1 MILKRILKV
10 VFPLLICLLGALVLI
25 KSLSPF
31 KTKEQRQVKEM
42 YQDSFQGIHNFKLKS
57 VETDVNNSY
66 LYFDFKLKVNDRS
79 FGFDEDELVSMNLAV
94 ERMIEYLNVKNNF
107 ENKYEL
113 IRLRFYAGN
122 GRVPDFIMCSI
133 KNVNQKYIFGGLT
146 SKNCND
152 LFDFY
157 VMKDVT
163 SITLNTGSS
172 GEYSDE
178 RLSKFSEHK
187 NLREICYKSTT
198 DMDYL
203 KALKKGLQKVL
214 PECKLYVD
222 DVEVT
227 TTE

>member
-1 MILKRILKV
+1 
-10 VFPLLICLLGALVLI
+10 
-25 KSLSPF
+25 
-31 KTKEQRQVKEM
+31 
-42 YQDSFQGIHNFKLKS
+42 
-57 VETDVNNSY
+57 
-66 LYFDFKLKVNDRS
+66 
-79 FGFDEDELVSMNLAV
+79 
-94 ERMIEYLNVKNNF
+94 
-107 ENKYEL
+107 
-113 IRLRFYAGN
+113 
-122 GRVPDFIMCSI
+122 
-133 KNVNQKYIFGGLT
+133 
-146 SKNCND
+146 
-152 LFDFY
+152 
-157 VMKDVT
+157 MKDVT